1 MTRSTLSH
9 GFGGFQR
16 QCIDLCDGF
25 IESGHDVTVIT
36 TSHPEK
42 IQKINEKG
50 YDVHFLNPSKP
61 RKLSRAWFKESK
73 KLIQTIHDE
82 KPIDII
88 HSNEFASTGVLS
100 WANKRQIPIV
110 LVCHGSLRT
119 ELLSFLSSADKRPRY
134 WHWMI
139 LTPIHL
145 IRRCLV

>member
-25 IESGHDVTVIT
+25 IENGHDVTVIT

-50 YDVHFLNPSKP
+50 YDVHFLSPSKP

-73 KLIQTIHDE
+73 KLIQE
-82 KPIDII
+82 YMKK
-88 HSNEFASTGVLS
+88 N
-100 WANKRQIPIV
+100 Q
-110 LVCHGSLRT
+110 
-119 ELLSFLSSADKRPRY
+119 
-134 WHWMI
+134 
-139 LTPIHL
+139 L
-145 IRRCLV
+145 I